1 QQWIWLQTHY
11 YITYHQWNSKP
22 EFIVCTHT
30 VVSYAEVRTERRREL
45 GMEESSSEIAPSSSI
60 KSHEVFLEICPE
72 TTQERVGRAPSVSSH
87 SSRKSSHTALS
98 DSPSNSSIRH
108 TETSTPSR
116 QSVPMATNKA
126 PPRAPPSSSKALQ
139 SPTSSSFLPQ
149 SSNSLS
155 PPCSQ
160 PAPMAQPPLG
170 VMSQLKEQLEERTR
184 VLQDDIKTQ
193 QQGLYHIKEQL
204 QLLQMLLQKPQS
216 VTPVQQS
223 QAGPSRPKQGGVAR
237 GRDSSSKQP
246 ILGQEQLCSPSSSSP
261 LVLSAASTQGQ
272 RSGGS
277 GQMQTYSNLTTP
289 LYNTPAPFPQVS
301 TRPSSRDLGQRHMD
315 SEFCSEG
322 QLRAPLSSVPSASLL
337 LNQPIQSLLPDSAL
351 GTQAAPCSTLL
362 HQTKYTVEQQAVMA
376 PLSQLGCS
384 ALIVPPIMIS
394 HNGFLT
400 PQTQPQQ
407 TPQCPL
413 QLQQQHCFQIQPP
426 GMQTQSLFQ
435 TTHVPQQ
442 STMGY
447 VQPQQQHR
455 HSQNQTD
462 SLSNMQLPR

>member
-1 QQWIWLQTHY
+1 MQFGKGKSCCYRFLTKGQQWIWLQTHY

-126 PPRAPPSSSKALQ
+126 PPRAPPSSSK
-139 SPTSSSFLPQ
+139 
-149 SSNSLS
+149 
-155 PPCSQ
+155 
-160 PAPMAQPPLG
+160 
-170 VMSQLKEQLEERTR
+170 
-184 VLQDDIKTQ
+184 
-193 QQGLYHIKEQL
+193 
-204 QLLQMLLQKPQS
+204 MLLQKPQS

-322 QLRAPLSSVPSASLL
+322 QLRLL

-362 HQTKYTVEQQAVMA
+362 HQTKFSLQECRPSLSSRPLMSHSKAPWDMSSHSSNTGTRKIRLTPSQICSCPDSA
-376 PLSQLGCS
+376 PLWLPLKH
-384 ALIVPPIMIS
+384 AAAPIAPPS
-394 HNGFLT
+394 G
-400 PQTQPQQ
+400 
-407 TPQCPL
+407 
-413 QLQQQHCFQIQPP
+413 
-426 GMQTQSLFQ
+426 SL
-435 TTHVPQQ
+435 P
-442 STMGY
+442 
-447 VQPQQQHR
+447 
-455 HSQNQTD
+455 
-462 SLSNMQLPR
+462 NMQLPSYHLLLVCCQLFICPKSVPHGLSHRYAALIAPS